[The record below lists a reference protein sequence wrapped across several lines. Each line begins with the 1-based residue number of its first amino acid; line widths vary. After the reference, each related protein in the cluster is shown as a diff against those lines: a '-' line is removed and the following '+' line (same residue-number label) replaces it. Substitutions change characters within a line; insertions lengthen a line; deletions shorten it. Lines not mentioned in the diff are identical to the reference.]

1 MTTVHGPQTTME
13 DQLCRVPTPQ
23 SKTYLAGLWSPMSLP
38 LECVACA
45 GGCVVVI
52 ERGLRWSPGYTDSRA
67 SWEVQAKV
75 IHHLC
80 SACGHPALSYNTIY
94 RWLLPV
100 LGLEMPKQGQCW
112 LLLVPG
118 LAPLG
123 DRYRAC

>member
-1 MTTVHGPQTTME
+1 MYPQTFWLHALAMTTQE
-13 DQLCRVPTPQ
+13 DLPHRAE
-23 SKTYLAGLWSPMSLP
+23 LASVGLWCPLSLP
-38 LECVACA
+38 LECVACGGGWVVLRHDLKLSTECA
-45 GGCVVVI
+45 GSG
-52 ERGLRWSPGYTDSRA
+52 A

-100 LGLEMPKQGQCW
+100 LGLEMPRQGQCW